1 MHVHVYEEPSSLT
14 CFWRDFGPGASL
26 PSLRPYSYITEAAV
40 SKNHAEVLGKRTCL
54 YMHNTCTYL
63 SYSSVWWY
71 ESSRAGHSICV

>member
-1 MHVHVYEEPSSLT
+1 MHVHVYEEPSPLT

-40 SKNHAEVLGKRTCL
+40 SKNHAEVLGQKTCFSH
-54 YMHNTCTYL
+54 YTCTYL

-71 ESSRAGHSICV
+71 ESSKAGHSICV